1 MSIAKSRMLLYAIT
15 DRSWLGE
22 KTLASQVEEAFRGG
36 VSLLQYR
43 EKHLQGEE
51 KIRQAKEILELC
63 RRYDVPLIIN
73 DDPVLAKEIGADGV
87 HVGQK
92 DMAAQDVRKIIGPDM
107 ILGVSART
115 VEQALAA
122 QAAGAD
128 YLGSGAVFHTGTK
141 DDAKALDHDVLR
153 QICEAVDI
161 PVVAIGGV
169 TAENALQLQGTGI
182 SGIAVIS
189 GIFAAEDVKEAAA
202 ELRSIAKKITK

>member
-51 KIRQAKEILELC
+51 KIRQAKEILDLC

-87 HVGQK
+87 HVGQ
-92 DMAAQDVRKIIGPDM
+92 
-107 ILGVSART
+107 
-115 VEQALAA
+115 
-122 QAAGAD
+122 
-128 YLGSGAVFHTGTK
+128 
-141 DDAKALDHDVLR
+141 
-153 QICEAVDI
+153 
-161 PVVAIGGV
+161 
-169 TAENALQLQGTGI
+169 
-182 SGIAVIS
+182 
-189 GIFAAEDVKEAAA
+189 
-202 ELRSIAKKITK
+202 